1 MRNSRLNST
10 NRYTWICVSS
20 IYPRHVYMNF
30 TMASLFRENCK
41 VMYTDTNSFIYY
53 CISSATISTILWNM
67 ISTNSI
73 LDYAIDNAY
82 CISLA
87 NKIVPS
93 LNENNGTI
101 MTEFVGLRVKMYALR
116 VDGKKDTKKAKNVKI
131 ILYKAILCI
140 LHAMS
145 E

>member
-1 MRNSRLNST
+1 
-10 NRYTWICVSS
+10 
-20 IYPRHVYMNF
+20 
-30 TMASLFRENCK
+30 
-41 VMYTDTNSFIYY
+41 
-53 CISSATISTILWNM
+53 M